1 MKAERGIAMFVKQL
15 SVFLENREGR
25 LEEALKIL
33 KDNDINIISLS
44 LADTSD
50 FGLLRLIVN
59 DPVRAKQVLKES
71 RFSSQ
76 VGDIIGIRISHTVGS
91 LSAVLSAVTEAGINI
106 EYMYTLSVGV
116 EGASLALKT
125 SDPTGTVEILQGQ
138 NVHLYS
144 QEELS

>member
-1 MKAERGIAMFVKQL
+1 MFVKQL

-25 LEEALKIL
+25 LEEALRIL

-59 DPVRAKQVLKES
+59 DPVKAKQVLKES

-76 VGDIIGIRISHTVGS
+76 VGDIIAIRISHTVGS
-91 LSAVLSAVTEAGINI
+91 LSEVLGAVTEADINI

-125 SDPTGTVEILQGQ
+125 SDLERTVEVISGK
-138 NVHLYS
+138 NVHIYT
-144 QEELS
+144 QEELG

>member
-1 MKAERGIAMFVKQL
+1 MFVKQL
-15 SVFLENREGR
+15 SIFLENREGR

-33 KDNDINIISLS
+33 KDNGINIISLS

-59 DPVRAKQVLKES
+59 DPEKARQVLRES

-76 VGDIIGIRISHTVGS
+76 VGDIIAIRISHTVGS
-91 LSAVLSAVTEAGINI
+91 LSRVLSAVTEADINI
-106 EYMYTLSVGV
+106 EYMYTLSVGI

-125 SDPTGTVEILQGQ
+125 SDLARTVEVIGTKS
-138 NVHLYS
+138 VHIYT
-144 QEELS
+144 QEELG

>member
-1 MKAERGIAMFVKQL
+1 MYVKQL

-33 KDNDINIISLS
+33 KDNAINIISLS

-50 FGLLRLIVN
+50 FGLLRLIVS
-59 DPVRAKQVLKES
+59 DPDKARTVLREN

-76 VGDIIGIRISHTVGS
+76 VGDIIAIRISHTVGS
-91 LSAVLSAVTEAGINI
+91 LSEVLGAVTEAGINI

-125 SDPTGTVEILQGQ
+125 SDLEKTAEVIAEQS
-138 NVHLYS
+138 VHVYT
-144 QEELS
+144 QEELG

>member
-1 MKAERGIAMFVKQL
+1 MFVKQL

-25 LEEALKIL
+25 LEEALRIL

-59 DPVRAKQVLKES
+59 DPVKAKQVLKES

-76 VGDIIGIRISHTVGS
+76 VGDIIAIRISHTVGS
-91 LSAVLSAVTEAGINI
+91 LFEVLGAVTEADINI

-125 SDPTGTVEILQGQ
+125 SDLDRTVEVISGK
-138 NVHLYS
+138 NVHIYT
-144 QEELS
+144 QEELG

>member
-1 MKAERGIAMFVKQL
+1 MYVKQL

-25 LEEALKIL
+25 LEEALKVL
-33 KDNDINIISLS
+33 KDNGINIISLS
-44 LADTSD
+44 LSDASD
-50 FGLLRLIVN
+50 FGLLRLIVS
-59 DPVRAKQVLKES
+59 DPDEARRVLKES

-76 VGDIIGIRISHTVGS
+76 VSDIIAIRISHTVGS
-91 LSAVLSAVTEAGINI
+91 LFEVLGAITEAGINI

-125 SDPTGTVEILQGQ
+125 SDLARTDKLIGGMS
-138 NVHLYS
+138 VHMYT

>member
-1 MKAERGIAMFVKQL
+1 MFVKQL

-25 LEEALKIL
+25 LEEALRIL

-59 DPVRAKQVLKES
+59 DPVKAKQVLKES

-76 VGDIIGIRISHTVGS
+76 VGDIIAIRISHTVGS
-91 LSAVLSAVTEAGINI
+91 LSEVLGAVTEADINI

-125 SDPTGTVEILQGQ
+125 SDLDRTVEVISGK
-138 NVHLYS
+138 NVHIYT
-144 QEELS
+144 QEELG

>member
-1 MKAERGIAMFVKQL
+1 MFVKQL
-15 SVFLENREGR
+15 SIFLENREGR

-59 DPVRAKQVLKES
+59 DPEKARQVLKENH
-71 RFSSQ
+71 FSSQ
-76 VGDIIGIRISHTVGS
+76 LGDIIAIRISHTVGS
-91 LSAVLSAVTEAGINI
+91 LSKVLSAVTEAGINI

-125 SDPTGTVEILQGQ
+125 SDLERAIEVIGEQE
-138 NVHLYS
+138 VHIYTQAQLA
-144 QEELS
+144 

>member
-1 MKAERGIAMFVKQL
+1 MFVKQL

-25 LEEALKIL
+25 LEEALRIL
-33 KDNDINIISLS
+33 KENDINIISLS

-50 FGLLRLIVN
+50 FGLLRLIVS
-59 DPVRAKQVLKES
+59 DPAKAKQVLKEG

-76 VGDIIGIRISHTVGS
+76 VGDIIAIRISHTVGS
-91 LSAVLSAVTEAGINI
+91 LSEVLGAVTEADINI

-125 SDPTGTVEILQGQ
+125 SDLDKTIEVIGTKS
-138 NVHLYS
+138 VHIYT
-144 QEELS
+144 QEELG